1 MIAAALPRRIATVLL
16 QSAISIA
23 PREAREWG
31 HAMLSELRH
40 VEGNW
45 SALFWSLGSAGVL
58 AKHALVALIF
68 RGRNRS
74 TISSGGDLFSKEGS
88 MRKPALAVIASCV
101 LASLLFFLTPGFRQ
115 AFHVSLAQWHDV
127 FHVRSPL
134 DEPPRLDP
142 TLEAIV
148 QEASENHDAEAL
160 AFGAIHTTNRAESVR
175 LAETAVTMDPNLT
188 WLFGVVAVQWSSFP
202 ELDRWIPTLE
212 KYDPQNALPHLIAA
226 EEIDIEQVLDKN
238 IPHRVEDQA
247 PAWKDAMA
255 AAFES
260 PKLDTYSSRVSDLE
274 PRVLA
279 RYRVEDPFQVRG
291 EGGRWFGLPT
301 YTSQDAG
308 SYASLLL
315 KRGEALEAQG
325 DRSGA
330 FEEYSRVAR
339 FAQLLGAQLF
349 FFRNP
354 PLHDAFAHLENLS
367 RKNGNE
373 AQAELYATL
382 AGQAEKQQREA
393 LLRLW
398 GRGSDYLVSRWDASV
413 ARASGAALLLSG
425 IVLVTCLC
433 AVVIRAHSVRLVA
446 LRPSVLTLGMMSSS
460 AVLAFL
466 ASVMLYVS
474 YRPYSEIFQRF
485 VQYGDESGLLQLSEF
500 LGYTQVPL
508 GTGANR
514 YLNFQV
520 VVYYFWFS
528 VIVLSVSV
536 GLLAVLRHFQTRR
549 AAAHAAM

>member
-1 MIAAALPRRIATVLL
+1 
-16 QSAISIA
+16 
-23 PREAREWG
+23 
-31 HAMLSELRH
+31 
-40 VEGNW
+40 
-45 SALFWSLGSAGVL
+45 
-58 AKHALVALIF
+58 
-68 RGRNRS
+68 
-74 TISSGGDLFSKEGS
+74 

-101 LASLLFFLTPGFRQ
+101 LASLLFFLAPVFRQ
-115 AFHVSLAQWHDV
+115 AFRVSLMQWHAV

-148 QEASENHDAEAL
+148 QEASENQDAEAL
-160 AFGAIHTTNRAESVR
+160 AFAAIHSRNRAESVR
-175 LAETAVTMDPNLT
+175 LAEAAVHLDPNLT

-226 EEIDIEQVLDKN
+226 EKIDIEQVDYKR
-238 IPHRVEDQA
+238 IPHRVEDQP

-255 AAFES
+255 AAFQS

-279 RYRVEDPFQVRG
+279 RYRVEDPFQVLSDR
-291 EGGRWFGLPT
+291 GRWFGLPT

-308 SYASLLL
+308 RYASLLL

-325 DRSGA
+325 DRNGA

-339 FAQLLGAQLF
+339 FAQLIGAQLF

-354 PLHDAFAHLENLS
+354 PLHDAFTHLGNLS

-373 AQAELYATL
+373 EQAQLYDSL
-382 AGQAEKQQREA
+382 AGQAEKEQREA
-393 LLRLW
+393 LVRLW
-398 GRGSDYLVSRWDASV
+398 GRGSDYLVCDWDASV
-413 ARASGAALLLSG
+413 ARASGAMLLLSG
-425 IVLVTCLC
+425 IILVTCLL
-433 AVVIRAHSVRLVA
+433 AVIIRARSLRLAA
-446 LRPSVLTLGMMSSS
+446 LRPSALTLVMMSSS

-485 VQYGDESGLLQLSEF
+485 VKYGDEAGLLQLSEF
-500 LGYTQVPL
+500 LGYAQVPL

-528 VIVLSVSV
+528 VIILCVSV
-536 GLLAVLRHFQTRR
+536 ALLAVLRHFQTRR
-549 AAAHAAM
+549 AAQAAM